1 MKKISKIIAV
11 VLTFAFSLALLT
23 ACGGGGSAEPA
34 AAGGGSGTAA
44 PSGGGSAI
52 AGSSGSEAPTVFYGE
67 YDGPEMTLEVNLSS
81 SLANAAYLGDAFDR
95 ITARTDG
102 KVKFNITEYSG
113 LLDTA
118 SALEG
123 LGAGVADISDLTLS
137 NYPESFVYTTQ
148 VCAQPFMGFKDIDS
162 ANDIIREV
170 IITNPDDIM
179 MQEFT
184 SQNVK
189 PLMSAAVFGTS
200 LFLADDTAVAAPSD
214 LSGLKIMSDDQ
225 VISQFIN
232 SQGGAA
238 VALDIMNMGSN
249 MKNGVADGVFI
260 AQNVAEIFGADAET
274 KALYTFPVDLS
285 THIKTTSINLD
296 TWNSFDDTL
305 KNIFNEELGD
315 EMYEEYIDW
324 VDMMEAKRHDKF
336 DANENMAQYTI
347 PEDQIP
353 AWQSAIQPFADAQLE
368 ELAATH
374 PDLDTAKQI
383 WRDAIDNYY
392 AAK

>member
-1 MKKISKIIAV
+1 MKKFSKIIAV
-11 VLTFAFSLALLT
+11 VLTLAFTLALVT
-23 ACGGGGSAEPA
+23 ACGGEQPAPAGSGSA
-34 AAGGGSGTAA
+34 G
-44 PSGGGSAI
+44 
-52 AGSSGSEAPTVFYGE
+52 AGSSGQEVFYGE
-67 YDGPEMTLEVNLSS
+67 YTGPEMTLEVNLSS
-81 SLANAAYLGDAFDR
+81 SVANMQYFGDALDR

-148 VCAQPFMGFKDIDS
+148 ACAQPFNGFKDIFT

-179 MQEFT
+179 TQEFT
-184 SQNVK
+184 AQNVK
-189 PLMSAAVFGTS
+189 PLLTSAVFGTS
-200 LFLADDTAVAAPSD
+200 LFLAKDIQVAAPSD
-214 LSGLKIMSDDQ
+214 LNGLKIMSDDQ
-225 VISQFIN
+225 VISSFVN
-232 SQGGAA
+232 SQNGAA
-238 VALDIMNMGSN
+238 VALDIMNLGSN
-249 MKNGVADGVFI
+249 MRNGVADGVFI
-260 AQNVAEIFGADAET
+260 AQNVGEIFGADEET

-296 TWNSFDDTL
+296 TWNSFDETL
-305 KNIFNEELGD
+305 QNIFNEEMG
-315 EMYEEYIDW
+315 EGMYEEFLAF
-324 VDMMEAKRHDKF
+324 VDTMETKRHAKF
-336 DANENMAQYTI
+336 DANANMNQYVI

-353 AWQSAIQPFADAQLE
+353 AWQAAIQPFADAQLE
-368 ELAATH
+368 GLLASH
-374 PDLDTAKQI
+374 PDMDKAKQI

-392 AAK
+392 ASH

>member
-1 MKKISKIIAV
+1 MKKFSKI
-11 VLTFAFSLALLT
+11 FALILALALTLAWVT
-23 ACGGGGSAEPA
+23 ACGGEKPA
-34 AAGGGSGTAA
+34 PAGSG
-44 PSGGGSAI
+44 
-52 AGSSGSEAPTVFYGE
+52 AGSSGQEVFYGE

-81 SLANAAYLGDAFDR
+81 SLANMQYFGDAIDR

-102 KVKFNITEYSG
+102 KVKFNVTEYSG
-113 LLDTA
+113 LLDQA

-148 VCAQPFMGFKDIDS
+148 ACAQPFMGFKDIFS

-170 IITNPDDIM
+170 IITNPDELM
-179 MQEFT
+179 TQEFT
-184 SQNVK
+184 AQNVK
-189 PLMSAAVFGTS
+189 PLLTSAVFGTS
-200 LFLADDTAVAAPSD
+200 LFLAKDTPVAQPAD
-214 LSGLKIMSDDQ
+214 LNGLKIMSDDQ
-225 VISQFIN
+225 VISSFIN

-249 MKNGVADGVFI
+249 MRNGVADGVFI
-260 AQNVAEIFGADAET
+260 AQNVGEIFGADEET

-305 KNIFNEELGD
+305 QKIFTEEFGD
-315 EMYEEYIDW
+315 AMYQEFLDF
-324 VDMMEAKRHDKF
+324 VDTMETKRHAKF
-336 DANENMAQYTI
+336 DANTEMHQYTI

-353 AWQSAIQPFADAQLE
+353 AWQAAIQPYADAQLE
-368 ELAATH
+368 GIAATH
-374 PDLDTAKQI
+374 PDLDKAKQI

-392 AAK
+392 ATH

>member
-1 MKKISKIIAV
+1 MKKISKIVAV
-11 VLTFAFSLALLT
+11 VLSFAFALALLT
-23 ACGGGGSAEPA
+23 ACGGGGTPA
-34 AAGGGSGTAA
+34 PAGSGST
-44 PSGGGSAI
+44 P
-52 AGSSGSEAPTVFYGE
+52 AGSSGGSSGQQVFYGE
-67 YDGPEMTLEVNLSS
+67 YTGPDMTLEVNLSS
-81 SLANAAYLGDAFDR
+81 SLANAEYLGNALDR

-170 IITNPDDIM
+170 IINNPDDIM

-189 PLMSAAVFGTS
+189 PLCTAAVFGTS
-200 LFLADDTAVAAPSD
+200 LFLAKDAAVAAPTD
-214 LSGLKIMSDDQ
+214 LNGLKIMTDDQ
-225 VISQFIN
+225 VISKFIN
-232 SQGGAA
+232 SMGGAA
-238 VALDIMNMGSN
+238 VALNVMEMGSN

-260 AQNVAEIFGADAET
+260 AQNVAEIFGADVET

-296 TWNSFDDTL
+296 TWNSFDETL
-305 KNIFNEELGD
+305 QKIFNEEFG
-315 EMYEEYIDW
+315 EQMYKEYLEW
-324 VDMMEAKRHDKF
+324 VDMMEAKRADKF
-336 DANENMAQYTI
+336 EANAEMSKYVI

-353 AWQSAIQPFADAQLE
+353 AWRDAIQPFADEQLAG
-368 ELAATH
+368 LAATH
-374 PDLDTAKQI
+374 PDLDKAKQI
-383 WRDAIDNYY
+383 WRDAIDSYY

>member
-1 MKKISKIIAV
+1 MKKFSKIIAV
-11 VLTFAFSLALLT
+11 VLTLAFTLALVT
-23 ACGGGGSAEPA
+23 ACGGGGTPA
-34 AAGGGSGTAA
+34 PAGSG
-44 PSGGGSAI
+44 SGPAGSG
-52 AGSSGSEAPTVFYGE
+52 GSSGQSVFYGE

-81 SLANAAYLGDAFDR
+81 SLANMEYFGNAIDR

-102 KVKFNITEYSG
+102 KVKFNVTEYSG

-148 VCAQPFMGFKDIDS
+148 ACAQPFMGFKDIYT

-170 IITNPDDIM
+170 IITNPDDM
-179 MQEFT
+179 MTQEFT
-184 SQNVK
+184 AQNVK
-189 PLMSAAVFGTS
+189 PLLTSAVFGTS
-200 LFLADDTAVAAPSD
+200 LFLAKDTQIAAPSD
-214 LSGLKIMSDDQ
+214 LNGLKIMSDDQ
-225 VISQFIN
+225 VISSFIN

-249 MKNGVADGVFI
+249 MRNGVADGVFI
-260 AQNVAEIFGADAET
+260 AQNVGEIFGADEET

-296 TWNSFDDTL
+296 TWNSFDETL
-305 KNIFNEELGD
+305 QNIFNEEFCD
-315 EMYEEYIDW
+315 AMYEEFLDF
-324 VDMMEAKRHDKF
+324 VETMETKRHAKF
-336 DANENMAQYTI
+336 DANAEMNQYTI

-353 AWQSAIQPFADAQLE
+353 AWQEAIQPYADAQLE
-368 ELAATH
+368 GAAATH
-374 PDLDTAKQI
+374 PDMDKAKQI

-392 AAK
+392 ASH

>member
-1 MKKISKIIAV
+1 MKKFSKIIAV
-11 VLTFAFSLALLT
+11 ALTLAFTLALVT
-23 ACGGGGSAEPA
+23 ACGGGSSPA
-34 AAGGGSGTAA
+34 PAGSG
-44 PSGGGSAI
+44 SGP
-52 AGSSGSEAPTVFYGE
+52 AGSSGSSGQSVFYGE
-67 YDGPEMTLEVNLSS
+67 YTGPDMTLEVNLSS
-81 SLANAAYLGDAFDR
+81 SLANAEYIGNAFDR

-102 KVKFNITEYSG
+102 KVKFNVTEYSG

-148 VCAQPFMGFKDIDS
+148 CCAQPFMGFKDIDT

-189 PLMSAAVFGTS
+189 PLMTSAVFGTS
-200 LFLADDTAVAAPSD
+200 LFLAKDVEIAAPAD
-214 LSGLKIMSDDQ
+214 LNGLKIMTDDQ

-232 SQGGAA
+232 SQNGAA

-260 AQNVAEIFGADAET
+260 AQNVAEIFGADVET

-296 TWNSFDDTL
+296 TWNSFDETL
-305 KNIFNEELGD
+305 QNIFNEELGD
-315 EMYEEYIDW
+315 QMYEEYLDW
-324 VDMMEAKRHDKF
+324 VDMMEGKRRDKF
-336 DANENMAQYTI
+336 DANTEMAKYTI

-353 AWQSAIQPFADAQLE
+353 AWQEAIQPFADEQLAG
-368 ELAATH
+368 LAATH
-374 PDLDTAKQI
+374 PDLDKAKQI

-392 AAK
+392 ASH

>member
-1 MKKISKIIAV
+1 MKKFSKI
-11 VLTFAFSLALLT
+11 FALILALALTLAWVT
-23 ACGGGGSAEPA
+23 ACGGEKPA
-34 AAGGGSGTAA
+34 PAGSG
-44 PSGGGSAI
+44 
-52 AGSSGSEAPTVFYGE
+52 AGSSGQEVFYGE

-81 SLANAAYLGDAFDR
+81 SLANMQYFGDAIDR

-102 KVKFNITEYSG
+102 KVKFNVTEYSG
-113 LLDTA
+113 LLDQA

-148 VCAQPFMGFKDIDS
+148 ACAQPFMGFKDIFS

-170 IITNPDDIM
+170 IITNPDDLM
-179 MQEFT
+179 TQEFT
-184 SQNVK
+184 AQNVK
-189 PLMSAAVFGTS
+189 PLLTSAVFGTS
-200 LFLADDTAVAAPSD
+200 LFLAKDTPIAAPAD
-214 LSGLKIMSDDQ
+214 LNGLKIMSDDQ
-225 VISQFIN
+225 VISSFIN

-249 MKNGVADGVFI
+249 MRNGVADGVFI
-260 AQNVAEIFGADAET
+260 AQNVGEIFGADEET

-305 KNIFNEELGD
+305 QKIFTEEFGD
-315 EMYEEYIDW
+315 AMYQEFLAFVET
-324 VDMMEAKRHDKF
+324 METKRHAKF
-336 DANENMAQYTI
+336 DANTEMHQYTI

-353 AWQSAIQPFADAQLE
+353 AWQAAIQPYADAQLE
-368 ELAATH
+368 GIAATH
-374 PDLDTAKQI
+374 PDLDKAKQI

-392 AAK
+392 ATH

>member
-1 MKKISKIIAV
+1 MKKFSKI
-11 VLTFAFSLALLT
+11 FALILALALTLAWVT
-23 ACGGGGSAEPA
+23 ACGGEKPA
-34 AAGGGSGTAA
+34 PAGSG
-44 PSGGGSAI
+44 
-52 AGSSGSEAPTVFYGE
+52 AGSSGQEVFYGE

-81 SLANAAYLGDAFDR
+81 SLANMQYFGDAIDR

-102 KVKFNITEYSG
+102 KVKFNVTEYSG
-113 LLDTA
+113 LLDQA

-148 VCAQPFMGFKDIDS
+148 ACAQPFMGFKDIFS

-170 IITNPDDIM
+170 IITNPDDLM
-179 MQEFT
+179 TQEFT
-184 SQNVK
+184 AQNVK
-189 PLMSAAVFGTS
+189 PLLTSAVFGTS
-200 LFLADDTAVAAPSD
+200 LFLAKDTPIAAPAD
-214 LSGLKIMSDDQ
+214 LNGLKIMSDDQ
-225 VISQFIN
+225 VISSFIN

-249 MKNGVADGVFI
+249 MRNGVADGVFI
-260 AQNVAEIFGADAET
+260 AQNVGEIFGADEET

-305 KNIFNEELGD
+305 QKIFTEEFGD
-315 EMYEEYIDW
+315 AMYQEFLDF
-324 VDMMEAKRHDKF
+324 VDTMETKRHAKF
-336 DANENMAQYTI
+336 DANTEMHQYTI

-353 AWQSAIQPFADAQLE
+353 AWQAAIQPYADAQLE
-368 ELAATH
+368 GIAATH
-374 PDLDTAKQI
+374 PDLDKAKQI

-392 AAK
+392 ATH

>member
-1 MKKISKIIAV
+1 MKKLSRIVAV
-11 VLTFAFSLALLT
+11 VLTLAFALALVT
-23 ACGGGGSAEPA
+23 ACGGEKPA
-34 AAGGGSGTAA
+34 PTGGGSG
-44 PSGGGSAI
+44 GS
-52 AGSSGSEAPTVFYGE
+52 AGSSGQEVFYGE

-81 SLANAAYLGDAFDR
+81 SIANMQYFGDALDR

-148 VCAQPFMGFKDIDS
+148 ACAQPFNGFKDIYT

-179 MQEFT
+179 TQEFT
-184 SQNVK
+184 AQNVK
-189 PLMSAAVFGTS
+189 PLLTSAVFGTS
-200 LFLADDTAVAAPSD
+200 LFLAKDVNVAAPGD
-214 LSGLKIMSDDQ
+214 LNGLKIMSDDQ
-225 VISQFIN
+225 VISSFIN

-249 MKNGVADGVFI
+249 MRNGVADGVFI
-260 AQNVAEIFGADAET
+260 AQNVGEIFGADEET
-274 KALYTFPVDLS
+274 KALYSFPVDLS

-296 TWNSFDDTL
+296 TWNSFDETL
-305 KNIFNEELGD
+305 QNIFNEEMSDG
-315 EMYEEYIDW
+315 MYQEFLAFVES
-324 VDMMEAKRHDKF
+324 METKRHAKF
-336 DANENMAQYTI
+336 DANANMNQYTI

-353 AWQSAIQPFADAQLE
+353 AWQAAIQPYADAQLE
-368 ELAATH
+368 GLLATH
-374 PDLDTAKQI
+374 PDMDKAKQI

-392 AAK
+392 ATH

>member
-1 MKKISKIIAV
+1 MKKISKIIAM
-11 VLTFAFSLALLT
+11 VLSVAFALALIT
-23 ACGGGGSAEPA
+23 ACGGGGTPQPAPGGSA
-34 AAGGGSGTAA
+34 AAGGSGTAG
-44 PSGGGSAI
+44 SGGASGSATP
-52 AGSSGSEAPTVFYGE
+52 AVVYGE
-67 YDGPEMTLEVNLSS
+67 YTGPEMTLEVNLSS

-123 LGAGVADISDLTLS
+123 LGTGVADISDLTLS

-148 VCAQPFMGFKDIDS
+148 MCAQPFMGFKDIDS

-170 IITNPDDIM
+170 IIKNPDDIM
-179 MQEFT
+179 TQEFT

-189 PLMSAAVFGTS
+189 PLMTAAVFGTS
-200 LFLADDTAVAAPSD
+200 LFLAKDTPIAAPTD
-214 LSGLKIMSDDQ
+214 LKGLKIMTDDQ
-225 VISQFIN
+225 VLSQFIN
-232 SQGGAA
+232 EQSGAA
-238 VALDIMNMGSN
+238 MQLDIMNMGSN
-249 MKNGVADGVFI
+249 MRNGVADGVFI
-260 AQNVAEIFGADAET
+260 AQNVGEIFGADEET

-296 TWNSFDDTL
+296 RWNSFDDTL

-315 EMYEEYIDW
+315 DMYKEYIDW

-336 DANENMAQYTI
+336 DANTDMHQYI
-347 PEDQIP
+347 LPEDQIP
-353 AWQSAIQPFADAQLE
+353 AWQSAIKPFTDAQLA
-368 ELAATH
+368 ELAPTH
-374 PDLDTAKQI
+374 PDLDKANQI
-383 WRDAIDNYY
+383 WRDAIDSYY
-392 AAK
+392 ASH

>member
-1 MKKISKIIAV
+1 MKKFSKI
-11 VLTFAFSLALLT
+11 FALILALALTLAWVT
-23 ACGGGGSAEPA
+23 ACGGEKPA
-34 AAGGGSGTAA
+34 PAGSG
-44 PSGGGSAI
+44 
-52 AGSSGSEAPTVFYGE
+52 AGSSGQEVFYGE

-81 SLANAAYLGDAFDR
+81 SLANMQYFGDAIDR

-102 KVKFNITEYSG
+102 KVKFNVTEYSG
-113 LLDTA
+113 LLDQA

-148 VCAQPFMGFKDIDS
+148 ACAQPFMGFKDIFS

-170 IITNPDDIM
+170 IITNPDDLM
-179 MQEFT
+179 TQEFT
-184 SQNVK
+184 AQNVK
-189 PLMSAAVFGTS
+189 PLLTSAVFGTS
-200 LFLADDTAVAAPSD
+200 LFLAKDTPVAQPAD
-214 LSGLKIMSDDQ
+214 LNGLKIMSDDQ
-225 VISQFIN
+225 VISSFIN

-249 MKNGVADGVFI
+249 MRNGVADGVFI
-260 AQNVAEIFGADAET
+260 AQNVGEIFGADEET

-305 KNIFNEELGD
+305 QKIFTEEFGD
-315 EMYEEYIDW
+315 AMYQEFLAFVET
-324 VDMMEAKRHDKF
+324 METKRHAKF
-336 DANENMAQYTI
+336 DANTEMHQYTI

-353 AWQSAIQPFADAQLE
+353 AWQAAIQPYADAQLE
-368 ELAATH
+368 GIAATH
-374 PDLDTAKQI
+374 PDLDKAKQI

-392 AAK
+392 ATH

>member
-1 MKKISKIIAV
+1 MKKFSKIVAV
-11 VLTFAFSLALLT
+11 ILTLAFTLALIT
-23 ACGGGGSAEPA
+23 ACGGEKPA
-34 AAGGGSGTAA
+34 PAGSG
-44 PSGGGSAI
+44 S
-52 AGSSGSEAPTVFYGE
+52 AGSSGQAVVYGE

-81 SLANAAYLGDAFDR
+81 SLANMQYFGDALDR

-102 KVKFNITEYSG
+102 KVKFNVTEYSG

-148 VCAQPFMGFKDIDS
+148 ACAQPFMGFKDIYT

-170 IITNPDDIM
+170 IITNPDEM
-179 MQEFT
+179 MTQEFT
-184 SQNVK
+184 AQNVK
-189 PLMSAAVFGTS
+189 PLLTSAVFGTS
-200 LFLADDTAVAAPSD
+200 LFLAKDTPIAAPSD
-214 LSGLKIMSDDQ
+214 LNGLKIMSDDQ
-225 VISQFIN
+225 VISSFIN
-232 SQGGAA
+232 NQGGAA

-249 MKNGVADGVFI
+249 MRNGVADGVFI
-260 AQNVAEIFGADAET
+260 AQNVGEIFGADEET

-305 KNIFNEELGD
+305 QKIFNEEFGD
-315 EMYEEYIDW
+315 AMYQEFLTFVET
-324 VDMMEAKRHDKF
+324 METKRHDKF
-336 DANENMAQYTI
+336 DANAEMHQYTI

-353 AWQSAIQPFADAQLE
+353 AWQAAIQPYADAQLE
-368 ELAATH
+368 GVAATH
-374 PDLDTAKQI
+374 PDMDKAKQI

-392 AAK
+392 ATH

>member
-1 MKKISKIIAV
+1 MKKFSKI
-11 VLTFAFSLALLT
+11 FALILALALTLAWVT
-23 ACGGGGSAEPA
+23 ACGGEKPA
-34 AAGGGSGTAA
+34 PAGSG
-44 PSGGGSAI
+44 
-52 AGSSGSEAPTVFYGE
+52 AGSSGQEVFYGE

-81 SLANAAYLGDAFDR
+81 SLANMQYFGDAIDR

-102 KVKFNITEYSG
+102 KVKFNVTEYSG
-113 LLDTA
+113 LLDQA

-148 VCAQPFMGFKDIDS
+148 ACAQPFMGFKDIFS

-170 IITNPDDIM
+170 IITNPDDLM
-179 MQEFT
+179 TQEFT
-184 SQNVK
+184 AQNVK
-189 PLMSAAVFGTS
+189 PLLTSAVFGTS
-200 LFLADDTAVAAPSD
+200 LFLAKDTPVAQPAD
-214 LSGLKIMSDDQ
+214 LNGLKIMSDDQ
-225 VISQFIN
+225 VISSFIN

-249 MKNGVADGVFI
+249 MRNGVADGVFI
-260 AQNVAEIFGADAET
+260 AQNVGEIFGADEET

-305 KNIFNEELGD
+305 QKIFTEEFGD
-315 EMYEEYIDW
+315 AMYQEFLNF
-324 VDMMEAKRHDKF
+324 VDTMETKRHAKF
-336 DANENMAQYTI
+336 DANTEMHQYTI

-353 AWQSAIQPFADAQLE
+353 AWQAAIQPYADAQLE
-368 ELAATH
+368 GIAATH
-374 PDLDTAKQI
+374 PDLDKAKQI

-392 AAK
+392 ATH